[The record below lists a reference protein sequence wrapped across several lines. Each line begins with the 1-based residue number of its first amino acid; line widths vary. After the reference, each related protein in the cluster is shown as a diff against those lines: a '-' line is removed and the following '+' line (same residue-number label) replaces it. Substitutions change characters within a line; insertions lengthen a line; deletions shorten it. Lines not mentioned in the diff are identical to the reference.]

1 MKKILVLI
9 VALLFAFS
17 ITGAFAADK
26 AADTKAAPAP
36 AKDEKKAE
44 PKKIAEKKHQLT
56 GEVKAVDAKAATVT
70 VKGKKE
76 MTFTADEKLLKD
88 IKIGDKIVVTYTEKD
103 GKATATAIKAPKAK
117 GEKKAEN
124 RPGSADDGNH
134 ALSRGAVEEE
144 GHDPCPDPAHE
155 VENKE
160 FRAPHVPLDLDAE
173 EKKREHVEEDVR
185 PRGVHEHVGE
195 HLPPGARLQ
204 DVVRNQVEVDQA
216 PAAVHVSEEEHED
229 AGSDDDDRG
238 VEIAIPERTPQG
250 ADHDFKV
257 RRVPG

>member
-117 GEKKAEN
+117 GEKKAE
-124 RPGSADDGNH
+124 
-134 ALSRGAVEEE
+134 
-144 GHDPCPDPAHE
+144 
-155 VENKE
+155 KK
-160 FRAPHVPLDLDAE
+160 E
-173 EKKREHVEEDVR
+173 EKKADDKKVE
-185 PRGVHEHVGE
+185 
-195 HLPPGARLQ
+195 
-204 DVVRNQVEVDQA
+204 
-216 PAAVHVSEEEHED
+216 PATKAAEP
-229 AGSDDDDRG
+229 AKTMKKKKG
-238 VEIAIPERTPQG
+238 VEG
-250 ADHDFKV
+250 C
-257 RRVPG
+257 